1 MYGGDFEMGTN
12 LINVGAILTGGDFA
26 VGRFDQVPTK
36 CMQKNNV
43 TQQL

>member
-1 MYGGDFEMGTN
+1 MYGGDFEMG
-12 LINVGAILTGGDFA
+12 AILIM